1 MSRPWDTIE
10 IYQECR
16 ETYMKNYD
24 LLKALYF
31 FSNPVCI
38 KAALRMMGIP
48 VGALRKPYQ
57 ELGGSKLEELKR
69 LMEEAGVFEK
79 YGRAK

>member
-1 MSRPWDTIE
+1 
-10 IYQECR
+10 
-16 ETYMKNYD
+16 MKYYD

-38 KAALRMMGIP
+38 KAALRMMGLP

-57 ELGGSKLEELKR
+57 ELGGSKLEELTR
-69 LMEEAGVFEK
+69 LMEELGVFEK